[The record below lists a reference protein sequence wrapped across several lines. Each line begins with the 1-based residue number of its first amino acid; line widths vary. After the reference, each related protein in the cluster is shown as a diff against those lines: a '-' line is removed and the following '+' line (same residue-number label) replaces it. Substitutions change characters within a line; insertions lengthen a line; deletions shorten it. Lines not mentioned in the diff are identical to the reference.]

1 MFWRRHQG
9 VSPVAEEKPDQ
20 LGQLEQVQR
29 DIPTLELEKEQ
40 RRKRVQGVVDDSKLM
55 ILESC
60 AVGWCK
66 QPISLTCLAGE
77 MQNAGLRG
85 MELMWITVKMVL
97 LCFSSAE
104 ARGAMLEK
112 CDLLQWFSSV
122 VP

>member
-1 MFWRRHQG
+1 MFWRRCQG
-9 VSPVAEEKPDQ
+9 VSPVVEEKPDQ
-20 LGQLEQVQR
+20 LGQSEQVQR

-40 RRKRVQGVVDDSKLM
+40 RRRRVQGVVDDSKLT
-55 ILESC
+55 ILESY

-85 MELMWITVKMVL
+85 MELMWITGKMVL

-112 CDLLQWFSSV
+112 GDLLQWFSSV